1 MVNGAGLAMAT
12 MDKQKPVDKVE
23 PKFKIGDWVVFTKYK
38 SIYQVEK
45 KENYEYTLR
54 HISGDSLCLPFFYD
68 VLIREWTIEDAKNG
82 DVLVD
87 EDNNIGIFQ
96 DCEGMY
102 WYSYTYLGYDGQLRG
117 FSMGG
122 SHEQTDTHPATKEQ
136 RDLLFQ
142 KIKEAGYEW
151 DADKK
156 ELKKQKVK

>member
-1 MVNGAGLAMAT
+1 M
-12 MDKQKPVDKVE
+12 
-23 PKFKIGDWVVFTKYK
+23 FT
-38 SIYQVEK
+38 
-45 KENYEYTLR
+45 
-54 HISGDSLCLPFFYD
+54 FFYN
-68 VLIREWTIEDAKNG
+68 VLIKEWTIEDAQNG

-96 DCEGMY
+96 ECEGMY
-102 WYSYTYLGYDGQLRG
+102 WYSYTYFGRDGQLRG

-136 RDLLFQ
+136 CDLLFQ

-156 ELKKQKVK
+156 ELKKEKVK